1 MGFAPDDKDDLFE
14 DGETQASELFSV
26 EKRAADAAP
35 EPEAAPAAETAPE
48 PAPAT
53 APAPAAIPEVVGDM
67 GEEEEGRDDSWATD
81 IGSVPDS
88 FKKGDIVHGTVVSV
102 DKDGVVVDIGAKGE
116 GVIKREEF
124 PGDSGLPA
132 IGDEID
138 VAVVHVDEERDTI
151 IVSKRRADYERLWN
165 DLEELAKVG
174 GVVEAMVTER
184 VKGGLRVD
192 LGVSG
197 FVPASHVATRNVRNL
212 DSFVGRSLRLRVLE
226 ADRERKK
233 VILSHRQLV
242 EEEREQ
248 RREETLARLHEGA
261 ICEGKVRSV
270 TNYGA
275 FVDLGGIDGLLH
287 VSEMSWTRIDHP
299 SEVVEVGQRV
309 KVVVLEI
316 KDDGD
321 RISLGMR
328 QILPDPWKEAAARLN
343 PGSLVKAKITRLAR
357 TGAFAQLNEAGIEG
371 FIPIREMS
379 DKRIGDPSEVLKA
392 GQEVDL
398 KILEIQIPAR
408 RMTLSLVAAEQ
419 ERERQEYRDFMSTQK
434 TAPTTLGDR
443 FGDVLASMKSE
454 MAGDADEA
462 PAEEPSAEAAAEES
476 APSAPQPADDEPDPV

>member
-1 MGFAPDDKDDLFE
+1 
-14 DGETQASELFSV
+14 
-26 EKRAADAAP
+26 
-35 EPEAAPAAETAPE
+35 
-48 PAPAT
+48 
-53 APAPAAIPEVVGDM
+53 
-67 GEEEEGRDDSWATD
+67 
-81 IGSVPDS
+81 
-88 FKKGDIVHGTVVSV
+88 
-102 DKDGVVVDIGAKGE
+102 
-116 GVIKREEF
+116 
-124 PGDSGLPA
+124 
-132 IGDEID
+132 
-138 VAVVHVDEERDTI
+138 
-151 IVSKRRADYERLWN
+151 
-165 DLEELAKVG
+165 
-174 GVVEAMVTER
+174 
-184 VKGGLRVD
+184 
-192 LGVSG
+192 
-197 FVPASHVATRNVRNL
+197 
-212 DSFVGRSLRLRVLE
+212 
-226 ADRERKK
+226 
-233 VILSHRQLV
+233 
-242 EEEREQ
+242 
-248 RREETLARLHEGA
+248 
-261 ICEGKVRSV
+261 
-270 TNYGA
+270 
-275 FVDLGGIDGLLH
+275 
-287 VSEMSWTRIDHP
+287 
-299 SEVVEVGQRV
+299 VEVGQRV

>member
-184 VKGGLRVD
+184 VKGGLR
-192 LGVSG
+192 GPG
-197 FVPASHVATRNVRNL
+197 
-212 DSFVGRSLRLRVLE
+212 GLRVRPRLPCGH
-226 ADRERKK
+226 AERAE
-233 VILSHRQLV
+233 SRQL
-242 EEEREQ
+242 R
-248 RREETLARLHEGA
+248 G
-261 ICEGKVRSV
+261 
-270 TNYGA
+270 
-275 FVDLGGIDGLLH
+275 
-287 VSEMSWTRIDHP
+287 
-299 SEVVEVGQRV
+299 
-309 KVVVLEI
+309 
-316 KDDGD
+316 
-321 RISLGMR
+321 
-328 QILPDPWKEAAARLN
+328 
-343 PGSLVKAKITRLAR
+343 
-357 TGAFAQLNEAGIEG
+357 
-371 FIPIREMS
+371 
-379 DKRIGDPSEVLKA
+379 
-392 GQEVDL
+392 
-398 KILEIQIPAR
+398 
-408 RMTLSLVAAEQ
+408 
-419 ERERQEYRDFMSTQK
+419 
-434 TAPTTLGDR
+434 
-443 FGDVLASMKSE
+443 
-454 MAGDADEA
+454 
-462 PAEEPSAEAAAEES
+462 
-476 APSAPQPADDEPDPV
+476 PQPAPAGAGSRPRAQEGHPQPPPARGGGAGAAPRGDTRPPA

>member
-1 MGFAPDDKDDLFE
+1 MGFATDGKDDLFE
-14 DGETQASELFSV
+14 DGETQASELFSG

-35 EPEAAPAAETAPE
+35 APAPEAAPAPA

-53 APAPAAIPEVVGDM
+53 TPEVVGDM
-67 GEEEEGRDDSWATD
+67 GDEDAGRDDSWAAD
-81 IGSVPDS
+81 IGSVPAS
-88 FKKGDIVHGTVVSV
+88 FKKGDIVHGTVVSI

-192 LGVSG
+192 LGVPG

-242 EEEREQ
+242 EEEREH

-261 ICEGKVRSV
+261 ICEGKVRSI

-275 FVDLGGIDGLLH
+275 FVDLGGVDGLLH

-299 SEVVEVGQRV
+299 SEAVEVGQRV

-316 KDDGD
+316 KDGGD

-328 QILPDPWKEAAARLN
+328 QILPDPWKEAAAKLT

-357 TGAFAQLNEAGIEG
+357 TGAFAQLSEAGIEG

-419 ERERQEYRDFMSTQK
+419 ERERQEYRDFMSTQQ
-434 TAPTTLGDR
+434 TVPTTLGDR

-454 MAGDADEA
+454 MAGDSEEA
-462 PAEEPSAEAAAEES
+462 SVEEASAAAEES
-476 APSAPQPADDEPDPV
+476 PSSTPQPASDEPDPV